1 MRNDNIAQYDK
12 LTLKVLF
19 QVYGINHLEGSIVVN
34 LGVLIAS
41 PLNFITSTIGATLGT
56 LMGVA
61 FLSTSASNGTGN
73 FQEVCLVRVT

>member
-73 FQEVCLVRVT
+73 FQEVNLVRVT